1 MAALHEMQQKK
12 NARALHGC
20 KTKKTFLLKK
30 RVTDADIYAIIDTD
44 PQNGEQVLHCRKLF
58 SIF

>member
-1 MAALHEMQQKK
+1 MRRRCMGAKP
-12 NARALHGC
+12 
-20 KTKKTFLLKK
+20 KKTILLKK